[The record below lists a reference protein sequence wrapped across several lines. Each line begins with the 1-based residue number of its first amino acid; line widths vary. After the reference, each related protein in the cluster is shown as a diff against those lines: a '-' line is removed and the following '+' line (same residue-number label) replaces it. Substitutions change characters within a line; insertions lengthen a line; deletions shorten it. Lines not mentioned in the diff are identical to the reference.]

1 MPFPLFRFQSFDCN
15 LTFPASWVKAAPPG
29 GETQLQKRNSCAPT
43 PVPAFACALV
53 ALKIETVPKQ
63 MDYGS
68 LTILSFRQIA
78 GKEA

>member
-1 MPFPLFRFQSFDCN
+1 
-15 LTFPASWVKAAPPG
+15 
-29 GETQLQKRNSCAPT
+29 
-43 PVPAFACALV
+43 VPAFACALV